1 MLGISRLVRSATLY
15 GVAELLHDLGHDA
28 RPLLRQQGLRLA
40 DLQQPDHPIPVDAA
54 CQLLEASALATGHS
68 DFGLLLASRRRLANL
83 GSVSVVLREEPTG
96 LQALHSLCRYLQ
108 LVNPCLNTQWQEAGE
123 VVVIE
128 EQLLTDTAVPQ
139 RQAVEMAVGVM
150 HGILRELLGS
160 PWRAQRIC
168 FTHRAATDSSF
179 AKRLF
184 ACPIDYNAA
193 FNGIV
198 CARAPLE
205 AQLPGRD
212 AALARF
218 TQRALER
225 SLVQAPQSSSHTVRQ
240 LVMALLAQG
249 RCSATQVASTLRMD
263 RRSLSRHLQRE
274 GESFGSILQAVRKE
288 LVMRQ
293 LQDSDR
299 SISDIAHLLGF
310 GSLSAFA
317 HWYRSEYGCSVSQWR
332 QAHQTGDQPSR
343 LAMAGSA
350 AEAQNLDL

>member
-15 GVAELLHDLGHDA
+15 GVVELLADLGHDA
-28 RPLLRQQGLRLA
+28 SPLLRRYGLRMS
-40 DLQQPDHPIPVDAA
+40 DLLQPDHPIPVDAA
-54 CQLLEASALATGHS
+54 CQFLETAATHTGHT
-68 DFGLLLASRRRLANL
+68 DFGLRLASRRRLANL

-108 LVNPCLNTQWQEAGE
+108 LVNPCLNTSWQEMGE

-128 EQLLTDTAVPQ
+128 EQLLTDEHVPQ

-150 HGILRELLGS
+150 HGILRELLGAS
-160 PWRAQRIC
+160 WRAQRIC
-168 FTHRAATDSSF
+168 FTHRAPPDNSF

-184 ACPIDYNAA
+184 ACPLEYNGT

-198 CARAPLE
+198 CARGPL
-205 AQLPGRD
+205 AVQLPGRD

-218 TQRALER
+218 TQRTLER
-225 SLVQAPQSSSHTVRQ
+225 SLAHTPQSSQQTVRQ
-240 LVMALLAQG
+240 LVTALLAQG
-249 RCSATQVASTLRMD
+249 RCTATQVASILAMD
-263 RRSLSRHLQRE
+263 RRSLARHLQRE
-274 GESFGSILQAVRKE
+274 GETFSSILRAVRKE

-317 HWYRSEYGCSVSQWR
+317 HWYRSEYGCSISQWR
-332 QAHQTGDQPSR
+332 QTRQ
-343 LAMAGSA
+343 
-350 AEAQNLDL
+350 

>member
-15 GVAELLHDLGHDA
+15 GVVELLGDLGHDA
-28 RPLLRQQGLRLA
+28 QALLQQHGLRLSV
-40 DLQQPDHPIPVDAA
+40 LQQPDHPIPVDAA
-54 CQLLEASALATGHS
+54 CQLLEAAATLTGHS
-68 DFGLLLASRRRLANL
+68 DFGLRLGARRRLANL

-96 LQALHSLCRYLQ
+96 LQALYSLCRYLQ
-108 LVNPCLNTQWQEAGE
+108 LVNPCLNTSWQELGQ

-128 EQLLTDTAVPQ
+128 EQLITDEHVPH

-150 HGILRELLGS
+150 HGILRELLGAG
-160 PWRAQRIC
+160 WRAQLIC
-168 FTHRAATDSSF
+168 FTHRAPVDTSF

-184 ACPIDYNAA
+184 ACPLEYNCT

-198 CARAPLE
+198 CTRGPLA

-218 TQRALER
+218 TQSALER
-225 SLVQAPQSSSHTVRQ
+225 SLAQTPQSSQQTVRQ
-240 LVMALLAQG
+240 LVTALLAQG
-249 RCSATQVASTLRMD
+249 RCTATQVASILAMD
-263 RRSLSRHLQRE
+263 RRSLARHLQRE
-274 GESFGSILQAVRKE
+274 GETFSSILQAVRKE

-299 SISDIAHLLGF
+299 SISDISHLLGF
-310 GSLSAFA
+310 GSLSSFA

-332 QAHQTGDQPSR
+332 RDHQ
-343 LAMAGSA
+343 
-350 AEAQNLDL
+350 